1 MQWSFPVCRPNFYSN
16 VYFFFFFNK
25 AFKLER
31 AAEPKGR
38 EHSGLIAWLQSPN
51 INLSCTQPLLSETLI
66 HRSDLSWANSLFVLS
81 GPELSYPT
89 THFSGARGQLR
100 NSWNVPHAAG
110 IQNQLNLGSAVL
122 KSSLRD
128 WEFSFN
134 SKLLKLT
141 SSNTQYFFS
150 LIWGITSTKTAKN
163 PTSQRHKPLPPSP
176 YTHKTH
182 PTWPCCCWTF
192 HGSLMTHER
201 VHRKKDL
208 NGTKTHCKQ
217 GPLYIPTCPPA
228 ACTTFQCLLY
238 TLPLSP
244 EVVLLSYTYLILWK
258 KFWL

>member
-31 AAEPKGR
+31 AAEAKGR

-192 HGSLMTHER
+192 HGSLMTHEC
-201 VHRKKDL
+201 VHRKKEWDKNPL
-208 NGTKTHCKQ
+208 QTGTFVLFLHALQ
-217 GPLYIPTCPPA
+217 LPA
-228 ACTTFQCLLY
+228 QHFSVY
-238 TLPLSP
+238 FTLFPFPQKLS
-244 EVVLLSYTYLILWK
+244 SCHIHI
-258 KFWL
+258 